1 MKIAGTFALS
11 VLLLHQARPLPA
23 VPTPDQQVR
32 QFGEPLVVLNAEKAW
47 LGADAFWPL
56 AKGGDPMVRRYAIR
70 ALGRLEDPRN
80 VPALLTIGRNRDPA
94 STYLMAPI
102 ADAISQSLHGFDP
115 TRDPDL
121 MADVTAWFLEIAYSP
136 EPNAP
141 PPVPRPLGQIVFG
154 TEAQFHAAERKL
166 MKILER
172 FESFPPPTKESGW
185 YIEAAQSLCS
195 MLLRNPRFGPADEAT
210 VLRLRQMVRAV
221 RASEKT
227 LTATAFRAL
236 LSRGLDEET
245 ELYAL
250 DQGGEMGM
258 LALRALAGNGG
269 GIADEERRLALIL
282 DQMKSGNRPEGL
294 RAYLRIGAPS
304 GCQPIVDFL
313 PAIEALDALGDLCKD
328 DEDITRRIEDEV
340 RVPPAIGPWHRQT
353 RAFIALAK
361 RSPERVEIFMN
372 GFTTHASPWV
382 RLYSVQAAV
391 AVKDMVQ
398 LEKLALDADDNVREA
413 ALEPL
418 MILKGVRNDPVLLK
432 DLERNDPQLL
442 RKAAILAAGAPADK
456 KLGAAL
462 LDALLRLTSE
472 GKESSREARHG
483 LLEALGVHATPQ
495 DVERLK
501 PLLRDFDPQVAEL
514 AAKLLTKLA
523 GRQMLADPL
532 PVRRGWEQAFG
543 DMSNQCVK
551 VELSSGSTFRMRMRP
566 DGAPIAAD
574 RFLKLALVDHYY
586 DGLAVHRVIPD
597 SIILAGSPGANEYSG
612 HKEFMRD
619 EITLLNTTGSVGLVT
634 HGRNTGNAQFY
645 INLANNTQFD
655 GDYTVFAMASGVG
668 GIEEGDVIRKIAS
681 IDCKDR

>member
-1 MKIAGTFALS
+1 MKIAGTLALS
-11 VLLLHQARPLPA
+11 VLLLPQTRPVPA
-23 VPTPDQQVR
+23 VTTPDQQLR
-32 QFGEPLVVLNAEKAW
+32 HFGEPLVVLNAEKAW

-56 AKGGDPMVRRYAIR
+56 AKAGDPMIRRFAIR

-80 VPALLTIGRNRDPA
+80 VPALLVMGRNRDPV
-94 STYLMAPI
+94 SIGLLGTI
-102 ADAISQSLHGFDP
+102 ADAIAQSLHGFDP
-115 TRDPDL
+115 TRDPEL
-121 MADVTAWFLEIAYSP
+121 MTDVTAWFLDIAYSP
-136 EPNAP
+136 EPSAP
-141 PPVPRPLGQIVFG
+141 PPIPRPLGQIVFG

-185 YIEAAQSLCS
+185 YIQAAQALCS
-195 MLLRNPRFGPADEAT
+195 MLQRNPRFGPADEAT
-210 VLRLRQMVRAV
+210 VLRLRQMVRAT
-221 RASEKT
+221 RLSEKAVT
-227 LTATAFRAL
+227 VEAFRAL

-250 DQGGEMGM
+250 EHGGEMGM
-258 LALRALAGNGG
+258 LAVRALVGNGG
-269 GIADEERRLALIL
+269 GIADDERRLALIVEQL
-282 DQMKSGNRPEGL
+282 KTGNRAEGL

-304 GCQPIVDFL
+304 GCQPIVDLL
-313 PAIEALDALGDLCKD
+313 PAIDAVDALGDLCKD

-340 RVPPAIGPWHRQT
+340 RVPPGIGPWQRQT

-372 GFTTHASPWV
+372 GFTTHPSPWV
-382 RLYSVQAAV
+382 RLYSVQAVV
-391 AVKDMVQ
+391 AVKDMLQ

-418 MILKGVRNDPVLLK
+418 MILKRVRNDPVLLK
-432 DLERNDPQLL
+432 DLERSDPQLL

-472 GKESSREARHG
+472 GKESSREARQA
-483 LLEALGVHATPQ
+483 LLEALGVHAIPQ

-501 PLLRDFDPQVAEL
+501 PLLRDFDPLVAEL
-514 AAKLLTKLA
+514 TAKLLTKLA
-523 GRQMLADPL
+523 ERQMLADP
-532 PVRRGWEQAFG
+532 PPIRRGWAQAFSN
-543 DMSNQCVK
+543 MSEQCVK
-551 VELSSGSTFRMRMRP
+551 VELSSGNTFRMRMRP

-586 DGLAVHRVIPD
+586 DGLAVHRVIPE
-597 SIILAGSPGANEYSG
+597 SILLAGSPGANEYSG

-619 EITLLNTTGSVGLVT
+619 EITLPNTAMSVGLVT
-634 HGRNTGNAQFY
+634 HGRNSGNAQFY
-645 INLANNTQFD
+645 VNLANNPQFD
-655 GDYTVFAMASGVG
+655 GDYTVFATASGVG
-668 GIEEGDVIRKIAS
+668 GIEEGDVIRKITS
-681 IDCKDR
+681 IDCKDK

>member
-1 MKIAGTFALS
+1 MKTVIGLAVS
-11 VLLLHQARPLPA
+11 VLILQARP
-23 VPTPDQQVR
+23 VPPVATLAQQLKE
-32 QFGEPLVVLNAEKAW
+32 FGEPLVVLNAEKAW

-56 AKGGDPMVRRYAIR
+56 AKAGDAMTRRYAIR

-80 VPALLTIGRNRDPA
+80 VPALLVMGRNRAPA
-94 STYLMAPI
+94 SVFLMATI
-102 ADAISQSLHGFDP
+102 GDAIAQSLHGFDP

-121 MADVTAWFLEIAYSP
+121 IADVTAWFLDIAYSP

-141 PPVPRPLGQIVFG
+141 PPVPRPLGQVVFG
-154 TEAQFHAAERKL
+154 TEEQFHAAERKL

-172 FESFPPPTKESGW
+172 FESFPPDSQEAGW
-185 YIEAAQSLCS
+185 YVQAGLALSS

-210 VLRLRQMVRAV
+210 VLRLRKMVRETYRNDKGPVAL
-221 RASEKT
+221 AS
-227 LTATAFRAL
+227 FRAV

-250 DQGGEMGM
+250 ERGGEMGT
-258 LALRALAGNGG
+258 LAIRALVGNGG
-269 GIADEERRLALIL
+269 GIADDDRRLALIL
-282 DQMKSGNRPEGL
+282 EQLKSGNRSEGL
-294 RAYLRIGAPS
+294 HAYLRIGAPA

-313 PAIEALDALGDLCKD
+313 PAIDAIDALGDLCKD
-328 DEDITRRIEDEV
+328 NEDISRRLDDEV
-340 RVPPAIGPWHRQT
+340 RVPPAMGSWLRAT

-361 RSPERVEIFMN
+361 RSPERVELYMN
-372 GFTTHASPWV
+372 AFTTHPSPWV

-418 MILKGVRNDPVLLK
+418 MILKRVSNDPVLLK
-432 DLERNDPQLL
+432 DLERSDPQLL

-456 KLGAAL
+456 KLASAL
-462 LDALLRLTSE
+462 IDALLRLTSE
-472 GKESSREARHG
+472 AKESSREARQA
-483 LLEALGVHATPQ
+483 LLEALGVHAVPQ

-523 GRQMLADPL
+523 GRQMPADP
-532 PVRRGWEQAFG
+532 PPIRRGWAQAFG

-551 VELSSGSTFRMRMRP
+551 VELSSGNTFRMRMRP

-597 SIILAGSPGANEYSG
+597 SILLGGSPGANEYSG

-619 EITLLNTTGSVGLVT
+619 EITLPNTAGSVGLVT

-645 INLANNTQFD
+645 VNLTDNPRFD
-655 GDYTVFAMASGVG
+655 GDYTVFASASNVG
-668 GIEEGDVIRKIAS
+668 GIEEGDVIRKITS
-681 IDCKDR
+681 IDCKEK